1 MPSNPTRE
9 RGQRRAFGYSL
20 LHNCIGAC
28 RGFCIWLV
36 PFDQICTSQI
46 TRCTLRCP
54 RGSTALVH
62 LTTSPPHHLTTS
74 PPHLTSRRRKKHAN
88 PPTTRCQLLLP
99 GTEAYSVHVFQDLAR
114 DVITISSCTS
124 QIPRCT
130 LRCPHGSTSLV
141 PGSSSVC
148 EFVLVTDHNS
158 LS

>member
-1 MPSNPTRE
+1 MFEP
-9 RGQRRAFGYSL
+9 QRRVG
-20 LHNCIGAC
+20 C
-28 RGFCIWLV
+28 RRTRRENEANAVLSVNVV
-36 PFDQICTSQI
+36 PERAANFALSGSCHVQPLCTSQI

-99 GTEAYSVHVFQDLAR
+99 GTEAYSVHVFQYLAR

-141 PGSSSVC
+141 PGSSSFR
-148 EFVLVTDHNS
+148 FVNLFW
-158 LS
+158 

>member
-28 RGFCIWLV
+28 RGFCSWLV

-62 LTTSPPHHLTTS
+62 LTTSPPHHLTS
-74 PPHLTSRRRKKHAN
+74 PRRKKHAN
-88 PPTTRCQLLLP
+88 PPTTRFDELS
-99 GTEAYSVHVFQDLAR
+99 TEAFRPSLIWLVKFYRTA
-114 DVITISSCTS
+114 SSTS
-124 QIPRCT
+124 QISRCT

-141 PGSSSVC
+141 PGSSSFRVC